1 VLLELN
7 PGSAPVP
14 TIVATEASKEM
25 ISLHRFMDELGKK
38 QENSR
43 LYYDN

>member
-14 TIVATEASKEM
+14 TIIMSKGM
-25 ISLHRFMDELGKK
+25 IGMVLVQNDEELR
-38 QENSR
+38 S
-43 LYYDN
+43 